1 MPEQSGVWDQKLTLE
16 KNTFRRTGYA
26 FQGWKNVFGD
36 DAFYDD
42 GSEVLNLAGKY
53 QGQRVTLYAQ
63 WEPIQYTV
71 AFDANGGQGEMAEES
86 YRYDQSKNLPKCTM
100 TGPDDKIFAGWATEW
115 DGSVRYLDQSAVRN
129 LA

>member
-1 MPEQSGVWDQKLTLE
+1 M
-16 KNTFRRTGYA
+16 
-26 FQGWKNVFGD
+26 
-36 DAFYDD
+36 
-42 GSEVLNLAGKY
+42 
-53 QGQRVTLYAQ
+53 TLYAQ

-100 TGPDDKIFAGWATEW
+100 TGPDDKIFAGWAAEW